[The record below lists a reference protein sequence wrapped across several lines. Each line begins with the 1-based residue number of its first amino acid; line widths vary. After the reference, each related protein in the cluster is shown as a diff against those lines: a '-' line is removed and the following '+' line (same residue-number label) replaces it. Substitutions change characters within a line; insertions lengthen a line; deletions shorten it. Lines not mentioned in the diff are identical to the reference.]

1 MVIVKDATQQEIIST
16 LSEHF
21 TYVETERH
29 KEIDELLDF
38 YEGINTEQYVERFF
52 SSETLKQIPVFSQN
66 LTRRVI
72 KARSMTY
79 KRPPVMNVDERYS
92 DFSNVPDLNAKRR
105 QLESLTYLLGCM
117 AFRSRWNEDAQRV
130 EYENLTHFEPLFLPY
145 DDKPFGIAYFVPS
158 YGYARDEAKDMM
170 VVWTEDRAGVPGKH
184 FGIIDGRKI
193 SFNEGDI
200 NPYGILPVVFTHR
213 YPPLRGQFY
222 SANASDVVSADLHT
236 SIAMTELALCLRFGA
251 IGIRYVTGVDDA
263 SRIELGVDKLLYLPE
278 GSNFGITGPSASVDQ
293 IIDGIKFYVSAT
305 LSNNHLRIKWAD
317 SHGNAP
323 SGSALRIQE
332 IENMEERIATT
343 EDTYRVFEKK
353 RFEIDRRIIEVQ
365 TGQSINEEYS
375 VDFVEPKMYLDPQE
389 EINYWT
395 WKFDQGLDNKQ
406 NWYRYNN
413 PDMSDDQI
421 QALMEEN
428 QPEENQSEENQNIL
442 LNRLRS

>member
-1 MVIVKDATQQEIIST
+1 MVITKDNAIESIISV

-21 TYVETERH
+21 SYIETERH

-38 YEGINTEQYVERFF
+38 YEGLNTESYVSKYFG
-52 SSETLKQIPVFSQN
+52 SETLAQIPVFSQN

-79 KRPPVMNVDERYS
+79 KRPPVMSVDDRYQNFANVH
-92 DFSNVPDLNAKRR
+92 DLNAKRR

-117 AFRSRWNEDAQRV
+117 AFRSRWDEATQKI

-145 DDKPFGIAYFVPS
+145 EDKPFGIAYFVPS
-158 YGYARDEAKDMM
+158 YGYSADDSNDMM
-170 VVWTEDRAGVPGKH
+170 IVWTEDRPGYPGKH
-184 FGIIDGRKI
+184 FGIIDGKKV
-193 SFNEGDI
+193 SFNDGDL
-200 NPYGILPVVFTHR
+200 NPYGIVPVVYTHR

-222 SANASDVVSADLHT
+222 SANAMDVVSADMHT

-278 GSNFGITGPSASVDQ
+278 GSNFGITGPTASVSQ
-293 IIDGIKFYVSAT
+293 LIDGIKFYVSAT

-343 EDTYRVFEKK
+343 EDTYRVFEQK
-353 RFEIDRRIIEVQ
+353 RFEIDKKIIEVQ
-365 TGQSINEEYS
+365 TGVNLNDEYS

-389 EINYWT
+389 EVNYWT
-395 WKFDQGLDNKQ
+395 WKFDQGLDNKH
-406 NWYRYNN
+406 NWFKYNN
-413 PDMSDDQI
+413 PDMSDEQI
-421 QALMEEN
+421 EKMIEEN
-428 QPEENQSEENQNIL
+428 KVEEEPESSNQL
-442 LNRLRS
+442 LNRLKS

>member
-1 MVIVKDATQQEIIST
+1 MVITKDLATENIINA
-16 LSEHF
+16 LSEQF
-21 TYVETERH
+21 SYIETERH
-29 KEIDELLDF
+29 KEIDKLLDF
-38 YEGINTEQYVERFF
+38 YEGLNTEDYVGSYFGT
-52 SSETLKQIPVFSQN
+52 ETLAQIPVFSQN

-79 KRPPVMNVDERYS
+79 KRPPVMNVDDRY
-92 DFSNVPDLNAKRR
+92 DEYVNIHDLNAKRR

-117 AFRSRWNEDAQRV
+117 AFRSRWDEATQKV

-145 DDKPFGIAYFVPS
+145 EDKPFGIAYFVPS
-158 YGYARDEAKDMM
+158 YGYSAEESSDMM
-170 VVWTEDRAGVPGKH
+170 IVWTEDRPGYQGRH
-184 FGIIDGRKI
+184 FGIIDGNKV
-193 SFNEGDI
+193 SFNDGDL
-200 NPYGILPVVFTHR
+200 NPYGIVPVVYTHR

-222 SANASDVVSADLHT
+222 SANAADVVSADLHT

-278 GSNFGITGPSASVDQ
+278 GANFGITGPNASISQ

-353 RFEIDRRIIEVQ
+353 RYEIDKRIIEVQ
-365 TGQSINEEYS
+365 KNISLNSDYS

-389 EINYWT
+389 EVNYWT

-406 NWYRYNN
+406 NWFKYNN

-421 QALMEEN
+421 EELLKAN
-428 QPEENQSEENQNIL
+428 EVEEQEPQNPL
-442 LNRLRS
+442 LNRLKS

>member
-1 MVIVKDATQQEIIST
+1 MVITKDVAIETIINS

-21 TYVETERH
+21 SYIETERH
-29 KEIDELLDF
+29 KEIDKLLDF
-38 YEGINTEQYVERFF
+38 YEGVNTDEYVKSYFG
-52 SSETLKQIPVFSQN
+52 SETLAQIPVFNQN

-79 KRPPVMNVDERYS
+79 KRPPVMSVDERYE
-92 DFSNVPDLNAKRR
+92 NYVNIHDLNAKRR

-117 AFRSRWNEDAQRV
+117 AFRCRWDDATQKV

-145 DDKPFGIAYFVPS
+145 EDKPFGIAYFVPS
-158 YGYARDEAKDMM
+158 YGYSSDESQDMM
-170 VVWTEDRAGVPGKH
+170 IIWTEDRPGYQGRH
-184 FGIIDGRKI
+184 FGIIDGKKV
-193 SFNEGDI
+193 SFNDGDL
-200 NPYGILPVVFTHR
+200 NPYGIVPVVYTHR

-222 SANASDVVSADLHT
+222 SANAGDVVSADLHT

-251 IGIRYVTGVDDA
+251 IGIRFVTGVDDA

-278 GSNFGITGPSASVDQ
+278 GANFGITGPSASISQ

-353 RFEIDRRIIEVQ
+353 RYEIDKRIIEVQ
-365 TGQSINEEYS
+365 TNVSLNDDYT

-395 WKFDQGLDNKQ
+395 WKFDQGLDNKE
-406 NWYRYNN
+406 NWYKYNN
-413 PDMSDDQI
+413 PDMSDEQI
-421 QALMEEN
+421 EEMVKKN
-428 QPEENQSEENQNIL
+428 EVEEPEPQNPL

>member
-1 MVIVKDATQQEIIST
+1 MVITKDLATENIINA
-16 LSEHF
+16 LSEQF
-21 TYVETERH
+21 SYIETERH
-29 KEIDELLDF
+29 KEIDKLLDF
-38 YEGINTEQYVERFF
+38 YEGLNTEDYVNSYFGT
-52 SSETLKQIPVFSQN
+52 ETLAQIPVFSQN

-79 KRPPVMNVDERYS
+79 KRPPVMNVDDRYEQYV
-92 DFSNVPDLNAKRR
+92 NIHDLNAKRR

-117 AFRSRWNEDAQRV
+117 AFRSRWDEATQKV
-130 EYENLTHFEPLFLPY
+130 EYENLTHFEPLFLPFE
-145 DDKPFGIAYFVPS
+145 DKPFGIAYFVPS
-158 YGYARDEAKDMM
+158 YGYSALESSDMM
-170 VVWTEDRAGVPGKH
+170 IVWTEDRPGYPGKH
-184 FGIIDGRKI
+184 FGIIDGNKV
-193 SFNEGDI
+193 SFNDGDL
-200 NPYGILPVVFTHR
+200 NPYGVVPVVYTHR

-278 GSNFGITGPSASVDQ
+278 GANFGITGPNASISQ

-317 SHGNAP
+317 SHGNSP

-353 RFEIDRRIIEVQ
+353 RYEIDKRIIEVQ
-365 TGQSINEEYS
+365 KNINLNNDYS

-389 EINYWT
+389 EVNYWT

-406 NWYRYNN
+406 NWFKYNN

-421 QALMEEN
+421 EKLLKENEVEE
-428 QPEENQSEENQNIL
+428 QEPQNPL
-442 LNRLRS
+442 LNRLKS

>member
-1 MVIVKDATQQEIIST
+1 MVIVKDATQQNIINV
-16 LSEHF
+16 LSEQF

-29 KEIDELLDF
+29 KEIDKLLDF
-38 YEGINTEQYVERFF
+38 YEGINTDDYVKKYF
-52 SSETLKQIPVFSQN
+52 SSDTLNQIPVFAQN

-79 KRPPVMNVDERYS
+79 KRPPVMNVDDSYKE
-92 DFSNVPDLNAKRR
+92 FTNIHDLNAKRR

-117 AFRSRWNEDAQRV
+117 AFRSRWDEDTQKI

-145 DDKPFGIAYFVPS
+145 EDKPFGIAYFVPS
-158 YGYARDEAKDMM
+158 YGYSKDEAKDMM
-170 VVWTEDRAGVPGKH
+170 VVWTEDRPGHPGKH
-184 FGIIDGRKI
+184 FGIIDGKKI
-193 SFNEGDI
+193 SFNDGDI

-213 YPPLRGQFY
+213 YPPLRGQYY
-222 SANASDVVSADLHT
+222 SANAMDVVSADLHT
-236 SIAMTELALCLRFGA
+236 SVAMTELALCLRFGA

-278 GSNFGITGPSASVDQ
+278 GSNFGITGPTASISQ

-343 EDTYRVFEKK
+343 EDTYRVFENK
-353 RFEIDRRIIEVQ
+353 RYEIDKRIIEVQ
-365 TGQSINEEYS
+365 TGKLLSDEYS

-389 EINYWT
+389 EVNYWN
-395 WKFDQGLDNKQ
+395 WKFEKGLDNKE
-406 NWYRYNN
+406 NWFRYNN
-413 PDMSDDQI
+413 PDMSDEAIQ
-421 QALMEEN
+421 QALKENEVEEE
-428 QPEENQSEENQNIL
+428 QPSENNL

>member
-1 MVIVKDATQQEIIST
+1 MVITKDNAIESIISV

-21 TYVETERH
+21 SYIETERH
-29 KEIDELLDF
+29 KEIDKLLDF
-38 YEGINTEQYVERFF
+38 YEGLNTENYVSRYFG
-52 SSETLKQIPVFSQN
+52 SETLAQIPVFSQN

-79 KRPPVMNVDERYS
+79 KRPPVMSVDDRYENFANVH
-92 DFSNVPDLNAKRR
+92 DLNAKRR

-117 AFRSRWNEDAQRV
+117 AFRSRWDEATQKI

-145 DDKPFGIAYFVPS
+145 EDKPFGIAYFVPS
-158 YGYARDEAKDMM
+158 YGYSADDSNDMM
-170 VVWTEDRAGVPGKH
+170 IVWTEDRPGYPGKH
-184 FGIIDGRKI
+184 FGIIDGKKV
-193 SFNEGDI
+193 SFNDGDL
-200 NPYGILPVVFTHR
+200 NPYGIVPVVYTHR

-222 SANASDVVSADLHT
+222 SANAMDVVSADMHT

-278 GSNFGITGPSASVDQ
+278 GSNFGITGPTASVSQ
-293 IIDGIKFYVSAT
+293 LIDGIKFYVSAT

-343 EDTYRVFEKK
+343 EDTYRVFEQK
-353 RFEIDRRIIEVQ
+353 RFEIDKKIIEVQ
-365 TGQSINEEYS
+365 TGVNLNDEYS

-389 EINYWT
+389 EVNYWT
-395 WKFDQGLDNKQ
+395 WKFDQGLDNKH
-406 NWYRYNN
+406 NWFKYNN
-413 PDMSDDQI
+413 PDMSDEQI
-421 QALMEEN
+421 EKQLEEN
-428 QPEENQSEENQNIL
+428 KVEEEPESSNQL
-442 LNRLRS
+442 LNRLKS

>member
-1 MVIVKDATQQEIIST
+1 MVIVRDIATEQIINA
-16 LSEHF
+16 LSDHF
-21 TYVETERH
+21 SYIETERH
-29 KEIDELLDF
+29 KEIDRLLDF
-38 YEGINTEQYVERFF
+38 YEGINTEDYIRSYFG
-52 SSETLKQIPVFSQN
+52 SETLAQIPVFSQN

-79 KRPPVMNVDERYS
+79 KRPPVMSADPRYE
-92 DFSNVPDLNAKRR
+92 DLIDVHDLNAKRR
-105 QLESLTYLLGCM
+105 QLESLTFLLGCM
-117 AFRSRWNEDAQRV
+117 AFRSRWDEKTQKV

-145 DDKPFGIAYFVPS
+145 EDKPFGIAYFVPS
-158 YGYARDEAKDMM
+158 YGYSRDEASDMM
-170 VVWTEDRAGVPGKH
+170 IVWTEDRPGYPGKH
-184 FGIIDGRKI
+184 FGIIDGKKV
-193 SFNEGDI
+193 SFNDGDL
-200 NPYGILPVVFTHR
+200 NPYGIVPVVYTHR

-278 GSNFGITGPSASVDQ
+278 GANFGITGPSASISQ

-343 EDTYRVFEKK
+343 EDTYRIFEKH
-353 RFEIDRRIIEVQ
+353 RYEIDRRIIEVQ
-365 TGQSINEEYS
+365 TGVTLTEDYS

-395 WKFDQGLDNKQ
+395 WKFDQGLDNKK
-406 NWYRYNN
+406 NWFKYNN
-413 PDMSDDQI
+413 PDVSDEQI
-421 QALMEEN
+421 EELVKEN
-428 QPEENQSEENQNIL
+428 TVEKPQQPTNPL
-442 LNRLRS
+442 LNRLKS

>member
-1 MVIVKDATQQEIIST
+1 MVITKDLATENIINA
-16 LSEHF
+16 LSEQF
-21 TYVETERH
+21 SYIETERH
-29 KEIDELLDF
+29 KEIDKLLDF
-38 YEGINTEQYVERFF
+38 YEGLNTEDYVGSYFGT
-52 SSETLKQIPVFSQN
+52 ETLAQIPVFSQN

-79 KRPPVMNVDERYS
+79 KRPPVMNVDDRY
-92 DFSNVPDLNAKRR
+92 DEYVNIHDLNAKRR

-117 AFRSRWNEDAQRV
+117 AFRSRWDEATQKV

-145 DDKPFGIAYFVPS
+145 EDKPFGIAYFVPS
-158 YGYARDEAKDMM
+158 YGYSAEESSDMM
-170 VVWTEDRAGVPGKH
+170 IVWTEDRPGYQGRH
-184 FGIIDGRKI
+184 FGIIDGNKV
-193 SFNEGDI
+193 SFNDGDL
-200 NPYGILPVVFTHR
+200 NPYGIVPVVYTHR

-222 SANASDVVSADLHT
+222 SANAADVVSADLHT

-278 GSNFGITGPSASVDQ
+278 GANFGITGPNASISQ

-353 RFEIDRRIIEVQ
+353 RYEIDKRIIEVQ
-365 TGQSINEEYS
+365 KNISLNSDYS

-389 EINYWT
+389 EVNYWT

-406 NWYRYNN
+406 NWFKYNN
-413 PDMSDDQI
+413 PDMSDNQI
-421 QALMEEN
+421 EELLKAN
-428 QPEENQSEENQNIL
+428 EVEEQEPQNPL
-442 LNRLRS
+442 LNRLKS